1 VAASRDGFGLVG
13 TMTEPT
19 TGTLPDRMRARRAQL
34 HRVTARGL
42 ERVYEGPGWIQALDC
57 HGALCVAL
65 GAVLKPSGSG
75 SDYHLL
81 MSTDGGK
88 QWSLK
93 GPVPASSASQV
104 LAVSADE
111 AWVLGAYFLG
121 RTTNG
126 GAAWTEVVALDGERN
141 PHAERLRRVERGVAV
156 LGKGLSSSQDGG
168 ASWKSE
174 AAGSARL
181 VDVDGAH
188 VLAADSGQVKVGERR
203 MGELRWGAP
212 VAQGREPLRLAT
224 VGAVLRV
231 LSRNAD
237 PSKGVEPLIHASED
251 GGKTWTPQKLEVGPH
266 ADIAGPYGVGTDM
279 RSRVFGR
286 LA

>member
-1 VAASRDGFGLVG
+1 MAASRDGFGLVG

-42 ERVYEGPGWIQALDC
+42 ERVYEGPGWVLALDC
-57 HGALCVAL
+57 HGALCAAL
-65 GAVLKPSGSG
+65 GAVLKPSGAG

-81 MSTDGGK
+81 VSTDGGK
-88 QWSLK
+88 QWSLR
-93 GPVPASSASQV
+93 GPVPAPSASQV

-111 AWVLGAYFLG
+111 LWVLGAYFLG
-121 RTTNG
+121 RTANG
-126 GAAWTEVVALDGERN
+126 GAAWAEVALEGERN

-156 LGKGLSSSQDGG
+156 LGKGLSFTQDGG
-168 ASWKSE
+168 ATWRSE

-188 VLAADSGQVKVGERR
+188 VLAAESGQARLGERR
-203 MGELRWGAP
+203 LGEVRWMPP

-231 LSRNAD
+231 LTRNAD
-237 PSKGVEPLIHASED
+237 PSKGVEPLVHASED
-251 GGKTWTPQKLEVGPH
+251 GGKSWTTQKLEVGPH
-266 ADIAGPYGVGTDM
+266 VDIAGPYGLGTDM
-279 RSRVFGR
+279 RGRVFGR